1 MVSQEDQQQQQQS
14 PAEAHQDAH
23 RDPQDTHHE
32 DADDLAAMTQI
43 KESNMDTRLFT
54 LTPGHLMETSSMPP
68 QHPSAGNSPAVSFPR
83 PYRPGEPESNSSPS
97 VSTVVDPRYRA
108 VLPWCYSRASAA
120 SLLAHLPPRPVVDYL
135 VAVYFSTV
143 HWFMVVLHEGH
154 FLHHYRAM
162 MDLYAR
168 DPRLLSN
175 TDEDYTFAQLI
186 LMVTVLGG
194 RYTSIHSTRAQ
205 KCKHIY
211 ADFCRTAYL
220 CTTSTSALDEQD
232 FDIVKMTSQIYF
244 VVRSS
249 YTDILA
255 CGTISTVQFLLL
267 LGSLYLYHGESNL
280 AWANS
285 GCTIR
290 AAQALGLHRETTAG
304 LRWSSPYY
312 RTMERA
318 ERTQL
323 RRRLFWAVHTS
334 DRFLAMCYGLPLLIA
349 DKDCA
354 VDAPCE
360 DNVYPPAGSTSF
372 LMIEDDLNREPP
384 LESAPESG
392 AVTLLTYQTYKI
404 HIYIILG
411 EILSSLYYQS
421 SGGATCLSSKY
432 DRQDTNGTAD
442 AQAKSRCLM
451 DSVEKLEAKLQNWHN
466 DLPDALRLAN
476 DMTYPDYAKLVE
488 GENVDDDDDILLLAH
503 DDLNMDS
510 ATVQKRRLRI
520 RKGIYGIQALLLQLA
535 YDNALI
541 LIHRPILALKNNPS
555 ASPPLPHETFSRSVE
570 TCWHAALRI
579 SHIGKH
585 HIFRQNQQAHAISYV
600 GVHLFTAGVV
610 LSVFGGSAP
619 LGKRAWEAKQGL
631 RRIIR
636 MQRILR
642 KKVIVSS
649 QGLFILEN
657 LAREVVKKE
666 MAAILAQ
673 DVDDEKDVGVMV
685 SEATTG
691 QQWTA
696 EHHATDASWG
706 AAAGVGFEGSHE
718 MHAVGAA
725 THPGLA
731 SGLLMSMPDNPNFIS
746 EDELF
751 NESVLDLEK
760 CECLLSMELVFQY

>member
-1 MVSQEDQQQQQQS
+1 
-14 PAEAHQDAH
+14 
-23 RDPQDTHHE
+23 
-32 DADDLAAMTQI
+32 
-43 KESNMDTRLFT
+43 MDTRLFT
-54 LTPGHLMETSSMPP
+54 LTPGHLMETSSMP
-68 QHPSAGNSPAVSFPR
+68 QHPSASNSPAI
-83 PYRPGEPESNSSPS
+83 
-97 VSTVVDPRYRA
+97 A
-108 VLPWCYSRASAA
+108 VLPWCYSRVSAA
-120 SLLAHLPPRPVVDYL
+120 SLLAHLPPRPVTDYL

-162 MDLYAR
+162 MDLYAQ
-168 DPRLLSN
+168 DARLLSN
-175 TDEDYTFAQLI
+175 TDEDFTFAQLI

-194 RYTSIHSTRAQ
+194 RYTSIHTTRSQ
-205 KCKHIY
+205 KCKNIY
-211 ADFCRTAYL
+211 VDFCRATYL
-220 CTTSTSALDEQD
+220 CTSGSMDEQE
-232 FDIVKMTSQIYF
+232 FDIVRMTSQIYF

-255 CGTISTVQFLLL
+255 CGTISTVQLLLL

-290 AAQALGLHRETTAG
+290 AAQALGLHKENSG
-304 LRWSSPYY
+304 LGWSSPYY
-312 RTMERA
+312 RSMERE
-318 ERTQL
+318 ERSQL

-360 DNVYPPAGSTSF
+360 DNVYPAPGSTSL
-372 LMIEDDLNREPP
+372 LMIEDDLDQER
-384 LESAPESG
+384 LDSSAASESSP
-392 AVTLLTYQTYKI
+392 VTLLTYQTYKI

-411 EILSSLYYQS
+411 EILSCLYCQS
-421 SGGATCLSSKY
+421 SGGGTCLSSK
-432 DRQDTNGTAD
+432 
-442 AQAKSRCLM
+442 SLM
-451 DSVEKLEAKLQNWHN
+451 ESVERLEAKLQNWQNHVPN
-466 DLPDALRLAN
+466 ALRLTH
-476 DMTYPDYAKLVE
+476 DMTYPEYSKLLD
-488 GENVDDDDDILLLAH
+488 GEDVNDDDILLLANE
-503 DDLNMDS
+503 DLTIDS
-510 ATVQKRRLRI
+510 AQVQKRRLRI

-541 LIHRPILALKNNPS
+541 LIHRPILAMKNNTN
-555 ASPPLPHETFSRSVE
+555 ATLAHETFSKSVE
-570 TCWHAALRI
+570 ACWRAALRI

-610 LSVFGGSAP
+610 LSVFGSSAP
-619 LGKRAWEAKQGL
+619 LSRRAWEAKQGL
-631 RRIIR
+631 TRIIR

-666 MAAILAQ
+666 MSAILAQ
-673 DVDDEKDVGVMV
+673 DMDDDKELAGPEPA
-685 SEATTG
+685 SQHWATEHRA
-691 QQWTA
+691 TA
-696 EHHATDASWG
+696 ASWSTTNM
-706 AAAGVGFEGSHE
+706 GFEGQHDVHSSVS
-718 MHAVGAA
+718 AAA
-725 THPGLA
+725 THPGLS
-731 SGLLMSMPDNPNFIS
+731 SGLLANLPDNPHFIS
-746 EDELF
+746 EDDLF

-760 CECLLSMELVFQY
+760 CKYFHHPADYRRGSLSAETVLSDPQFSTMPDPRTMDHDTFASHNSQPAGLWCFSYE